1 MCRRERVSVVRRQKK
16 AAFTLIE
23 MLVVIGILSL
33 LMALLI
39 TSVSSA
45 RDAMRRMQCK
55 NNLAQI
61 GRACQSHV
69 SKLGYF
75 PSSGWGSMW
84 TGDPDHGFGATQP
97 GGWIYNILPF
107 LDLDKIHDIGKG
119 AATSVTD
126 LNNAT
131 STGTKYLLLS
141 EAQSAVI
148 PALICPTRRKTIAY
162 PVSAAYPWNSAQP
175 SPALISKTDYAAN
188 GGSHIF
194 IGSGPPDATG
204 AGSCW
209 ALYPNCAWSNTDAK
223 LTDPNAGFNGIS
235 SERSQ
240 VTPGNVTNGSSNV
253 FLVGEKFFA
262 NPGNYNTG
270 ADIGD
275 NTTALTG
282 NGLNSN
288 RWTFNTLMRDGSS
301 PPNGTTGADMF
312 GRRHSQGTHFVF
324 CDGSVKMISYSID
337 SGTYQNFGIRNSG
350 TISENY

>member
-162 PVSAAYPWNSAQP
+162 PVSATYPWNSAQP

-188 GGSHIF
+188 GGSQHILF
-194 IGSGPPDATG
+194 GSGRPTPASELLRG
-204 AGSCW
+204 
-209 ALYPNCAWSNTDAK
+209 LYPNC
-223 LTDPNAGFNGIS
+223 
-235 SERSQ
+235 
-240 VTPGNVTNGSSNV
+240 VTPGSTTYGSGWSNPNRRRSTEYRVNVARLLRATLLTVRAMCFSWARSSS
-253 FLVGEKFFA
+253 LIRA
-262 NPGNYNTG
+262 
-270 ADIGD
+270 
-275 NTTALTG
+275 TTIPAPT
-282 NGLNSN
+282 
-288 RWTFNTLMRDGSS
+288 
-301 PPNGTTGADMF
+301 
-312 GRRHSQGTHFVF
+312 
-324 CDGSVKMISYSID
+324 SVI
-337 SGTYQNFGIRNSG
+337 TPLR
-350 TISENY
+350 

>member
-1 MCRRERVSVVRRQKK
+1 
-16 AAFTLIE
+16 
-23 MLVVIGILSL
+23 
-33 LMALLI
+33 
-39 TSVSSA
+39 
-45 RDAMRRMQCK
+45 MQ

-141 EAQSAVI
+141 KAQSAVI

-162 PVSAAYPWNSAQP
+162 PVSATYPWNSAQP

-188 GGSHIF
+188 GGSQHIYLGPGPQPAWNCF
-194 IGSGPPDATG
+194 ASFPNCLTPGSTTYGSG
-204 AGSCW
+204 
-209 ALYPNCAWSNTDAK
+209 WSN
-223 LTDPNAGFNGIS
+223 PNQSAFDGIS
-235 SERSQ
+235 GERSQ

-312 GRRHSQGTHFVF
+312 GSATRKALTLSFATVP
-324 CDGSVKMISYSID
+324 
-337 SGTYQNFGIRNSG
+337 
-350 TISENY
+350 